1 MEKTKK
7 YLILTYGCQMNVHE
21 SEKLAGILESN
32 GYTHCT
38 DATNADIV
46 VFNTCAIRENAEE
59 KIFGN
64 IGELKNIKLA
74 KPDMIIAVGG
84 CMSQQKN
91 YANEIMQRY
100 PYVDI
105 VFGTHNL
112 AEFDNFLKKRLLT
125 GKKVSEITEDETIAL
140 RDQMLISRTSGV
152 NAWVNIMYGCNN
164 FCTYCIVPY
173 VRGREVSRPEKDIL
187 NEVKKLLSEG
197 YKQITLLGQN
207 VNSYK
212 GVDENGNTVNFAKL
226 LSDVDA
232 FDGKYRVRFM
242 TSHPKDLSS
251 ETIAVIA
258 KSKHICHGIHLPVQS
273 GSDKILKSMN
283 RHYDIER
290 YNSVVKEIREKI
302 PDSEL
307 TTDIIVGFP
316 GETEEDFEKTL
327 EVMEYAKYM
336 QIFGFNYSKRKGT
349 PAEIMPNQIDYKTK
363 QARLSR
369 LLNLKNEIIYKKT
382 AEMLGKTYEV
392 LAESYDD
399 GKNLLFGSLDSGKT
413 ISFKGPK
420 NAVGEFLNV
429 KVIEVRKS
437 VIYGEIVDDISKLN
451 LTEKNFV
458 QPIQVSI
465 LPKGENGMKILRQN
479 KENKRLEDNEKSKAK
494 NK

>member
-1 MEKTKK
+1 MEKNTKK

-32 GYTHCT
+32 GYEVCT
-38 DATNADIV
+38 DATLADIV

-74 KPDMIIAVGG
+74 KPDMIIAIGG

-91 YANEIMQRY
+91 YADEIMQKF

-112 AEFDNFLKKRLLT
+112 ADFENLLKEREKS
-125 GKKVSEITEDETIAL
+125 GKKISRICEDETISL

-173 VRGREVSRPEKDIL
+173 VRGREISRPVQDIL
-187 NEVKKLLSEG
+187 KEVESLLKEG

-207 VNSYK
+207 VNSYS
-212 GVDENGNTVNFAKL
+212 GVDSDGNVSSFASL
-226 LSDVDA
+226 LKAVDS
-232 FDGKYRVRFM
+232 FDEYKYRIRFM

-251 ETIAVIA
+251 EVIDIIS

-273 GSDKILKSMN
+273 GSDNMLKAMN
-283 RHYDIER
+283 RHYDINR
-290 YNSVVKEIREKI
+290 YKSVVTEIREKM

-316 GETEEDFEKTL
+316 GETEADFEKTL
-327 EVMEYAKYM
+327 AIMRFARYM
-336 QIFGFNYSKRKGT
+336 QIFGFIYSKRKGT
-349 PAEIMPNQIDYKTK
+349 PAEKMENQVDAKTK
-363 QARLSR
+363 KERLSR
-369 LLNLKNEIIYKKT
+369 LLALKNEIINEKT
-382 AEMLGKTYEV
+382 AKMLGQTYEV
-392 LAESYDD
+392 LVESYDKEKD
-399 GKNLLFGSLDSGKT
+399 VLFGSLDSGKT
-413 ISFKGPK
+413 ISFKGTE
-420 NAVGEFLNV
+420 NCVGEFLDV
-429 KVIEVRKS
+429 KVTEVRKS
-437 VIYGEIVDDISKLN
+437 VIYGEIVQKDKIETYSK
-451 LTEKNFV
+451 KNFKY
-458 QPIQVSI
+458 PIEVSI
-465 LPKGENGMKILRQN
+465 LPKEKNAMKILR
-479 KENKRLEDNEKSKAK
+479 ENKRNKKINDNKKSKE
-494 NK
+494 N